1 MSRAGDM
8 EEKVPA
14 RERESSKTSKE
25 TDGWK
30 FGPLRALHRQCETA
44 ITAISADNS
53 TWSWSFNQL

>member
-1 MSRAGDM
+1 M

-14 RERESSKTSKE
+14 RERESSKTSKQ